1 MNATDEPRIRIG
13 RRREATLPIAALGWA
28 EDLVHYAVALLLVA
42 IAGVVLYRTV
52 SDSLTGEHSFPVRIT
67 GVVNGV
73 LFVIII
79 MEILRTVVAHF
90 EREGFQLKPFLI
102 IGIISAVRHI
112 LTVGAQ
118 TSLGADNRTD
128 TAFNHSQIELGVNAA
143 VVLLLVI
150 GLVLV
155 RRSDADGKE
164 E

>member
-1 MNATDEPRIRIG
+1 MSAPGEVRARIG
-13 RRREATLPIAALGWA
+13 RRREATLPIEALGWA

-42 IAGVVLYRTV
+42 IAGVVLYRTI
-52 SDSLTGEHSFPVRIT
+52 SDSLTAEHSFPVRIT

-118 TSLGADNRTD
+118 ASLGAGERGD
-128 TAFNHSQIELGVNAA
+128 TAFNHSQIELGVNAG
-143 VVLLLVI
+143 VVLLLVV

-155 RRSDADGKE
+155 RRTDSQSGNE
-164 E
+164 